1 MPRCRCLLHYSSFI
15 MSAMDY
21 ELQNALNM
29 QALKMIQRSAAT
41 FIEASVSVQKNIIHD
56 NRKYTLIFASC
67 VSIKYTQT

>member
-1 MPRCRCLLHYSSFI
+1 

-56 NRKYTLIFASC
+56 NRKNALVFFASC
-67 VSIKYTQT
+67 VSIKYTQPQNAFKGAR